1 MRFGIL
7 STAHIATG
15 SMIPAIE
22 DSPHTVAAIA
32 SREEDRARKAA
43 DETEADPETYGSYE
57 ALFDADIDAVYNPLP
72 NALHAEWS
80 RRAADAGL
88 DVLCE
93 KPLAVDTGEAEA
105 LFDHCADEGVAL
117 MEAFMYRFH
126 PRTERAREIV
136 REELSTV
143 RNVASTFTFSL
154 RGDPENIRLSPEL
167 AGGSLMDV
175 GCYTVSAARGFLGE
189 PDRASAHALDTRDC
203 GVDTELAA
211 RLEYDEAHA
220 QLRCGFDTQHRQ
232 FYRVD
237 AENGWLAA
245 ENVYNPS
252 GADVSIRYG
261 IEGEE
266 RTEAFEGV
274 DAYRLEVEAFA
285 DAVESGDEP
294 PIGRDETLA
303 NMRAIDAIYGSAD
316 RGETVSVGE

>member
-7 STAHIATG
+7 STADIATG
-15 SMIPAIE
+15 SMVPAIT
-22 DSPHTVAAIA
+22 DSEHTVAAIA
-32 SREEDRARKAA
+32 SREEERAREAA
-43 DETEADPETYGSYE
+43 DETGVDPETYGSYE

-72 NALHAEWS
+72 NALHVEWS

-93 KPLAVDTGEAEA
+93 KPLAVNAEEAEA
-105 LFDHCADEGVAL
+105 LFDHCEDEGVAV
-117 MEAFMYRFH
+117 MEAFMYQFH

-136 REELSTV
+136 GEELGTV

-154 RGDPENIRLSPEL
+154 RGRPDDIRLSPSL

-175 GCYTVSAARGFLGE
+175 GCYTVSGARGFLGE
-189 PDRASAHALDTRDC
+189 PERASAHALDTRGC
-203 GVDTELAA
+203 GVDTELAV
-211 RLEYDEAHA
+211 RLEYEGAHA

-245 ENVYNPS
+245 ENVYNP
-252 GADVSIRYG
+252 GGDDVSITYSVD
-261 IEGEE
+261 GEQ
-266 RTEAFEGV
+266 RTEEFDGV

-285 DAVESGDEP
+285 DAVEAGDEP
-294 PIGRDETLA
+294 PIGREETLA
-303 NMRAIDAIYGSAD
+303 NMRAIDAIYESAD
-316 RGETVSVGE
+316 RGERVPVGE